1 MNAVMPLLVS
11 NYGLAFLEAKGLSKC
26 EIKSTLMAI
35 WQMASCTIGP
45 ENDDSTYLVFVDI
58 VLTAKY
64 DSRIPLKDIPTK
76 HDSWGYVNS
85 ESLGF
90 QIGFMVNQG
99 LFQTSSSIHGIRR
112 TRMIVEDA
120 LKLMSTKVQE
130 YADLNKRP
138 PPKLIDK
145 KKQTTFIQ
153 NALFLSLLSKSV
165 RDTIIFIE

>member
-11 NYGLAFLEAKGLSKC
+11 NYGLALLEAKCLSKC

-35 WQMASCTIGP
+35 WQMASYTIGP

-76 HDSWGYVNS
+76 HDCWGYVNS

-90 QIGFMVNQG
+90 QTGFTVNQG
-99 LFQTSSSIHGIRR
+99 LFQTSSSIHGVRR
-112 TRMIVEDA
+112 TRLIVEDA
-120 LKLMSTKVQE
+120 LKLMLLKVEE

-138 PPKLIDK
+138 YPKSIDP
-145 KKQTTFIQ
+145 KKQTVFIQ
-153 NALFLSLLSKSV
+153 NALFLSLLSKSM